1 MRTRPLAQHSVARRL
16 LRRTPSISLCPNQRA
31 KRMQESGDS
40 SGQLRHPC
48 NSIRAHWDLPEWPD
62 KHKRAARSELRTCYP
77 TGIRPGPTQAD
88 QDNPRSALSRHPT
101 VSLRSGEQHHRWT
114 PPARNPRRF
123 SHFASRGLA
132 IAKHDSM
139 GFFAFKQE
147 TNLAPS
153 PPSGA
158 TQRCSSSG
166 TVFWAH
172 VIRRSTSPIA
182 GTTRRVQV
190 SRPSEPEGS
199 ARHFIN

>member
-62 KHKRAARSELRTCYP
+62 KHKRAARSELRACYP

-123 SHFASRGLA
+123 SHLQAEDWQLQSTIQWASSHSNRRQTLL
-132 IAKHDSM
+132 I
-139 GFFAFKQE
+139 
-147 TNLAPS
+147 
-153 PPSGA
+153 
-158 TQRCSSSG
+158 SSE
-166 TVFWAH
+166 
-172 VIRRSTSPIA
+172 RRDAALQLLRNRIL
-182 GTTRRVQV
+182 G
-190 SRPSEPEGS
+190 
-199 ARHFIN
+199 ARHQAVDVSDRRDDPTRAS